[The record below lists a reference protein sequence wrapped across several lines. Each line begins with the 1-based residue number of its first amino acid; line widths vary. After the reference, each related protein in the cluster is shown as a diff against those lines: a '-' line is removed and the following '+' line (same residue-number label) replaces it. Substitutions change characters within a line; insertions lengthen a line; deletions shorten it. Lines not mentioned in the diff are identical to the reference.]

1 MKHIFRALLVGCM
14 VFFVSWYA
22 FSDERLYLPDVPITK
37 KGTEDVRCA
46 NTEQWRDVLL
56 LANEYVRL
64 YELDKVAE
72 GTMSDYTMLTAT
84 YDQRVKNLKD
94 EVSFLKTERDY
105 LRARVE
111 DERKYNLQ
119 LDKDFKHYAIGW
131 KVTAGVELAAIIAL
145 SITSSIFAAQK

>member
-1 MKHIFRALLVGCM
+1 MNMLRAVLVGCT
-14 VFFVSWYA
+14 VFFMAWYA
-22 FSDERLYLPDVPITK
+22 FSEERMYLPDVPSTK
-37 KGTEDVRCA
+37 RGTEDVRCA
-46 NTEQWRDVLL
+46 NTEQWRDILL

-64 YELDKVAE
+64 YELNKVAE
-72 GTMSDYTMLTAT
+72 GTMSDYSILTAT

-119 LDKDFKHYAIGW
+119 LDKDFKHYASGW

-145 SITSSIFAAQK
+145 SITSSVLASQR